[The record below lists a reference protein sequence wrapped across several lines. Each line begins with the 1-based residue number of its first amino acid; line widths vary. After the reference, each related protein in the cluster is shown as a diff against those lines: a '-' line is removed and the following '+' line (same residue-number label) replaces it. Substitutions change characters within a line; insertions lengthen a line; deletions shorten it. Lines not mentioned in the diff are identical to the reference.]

1 MKKETISTFSEGLNY
16 DLNPITTPNNV
27 LTDCVNGTFITFN
40 GDELALQN
48 DAGNTKIKSPDGG
61 YVKLSDGFYPL
72 AVKEYGGVLYIVS
85 GKKIQID
92 DNILDWVPN
101 NPYSVGDIVRYNGK
115 YYLNDLENNMN
126 PIDSEFMLRE
136 IIDGEILLTE
146 NNELMLSE
154 NG

>member
-1 MKKETISTFSEGLNY
+1 MRKEAINTFQEGLNY

-48 DAGNTKIKSPDGG
+48 DAGNTKIVVPDTEPKT

-85 GKKIQID
+85 GSKIPIND
-92 DNILDWVPN
+92 DISD
-101 NPYSVGDIVRYNGK
+101 
-115 YYLNDLENNMN
+115 
-126 PIDSEFMLRE
+126 
-136 IIDGEILLTE
+136 
-146 NNELMLSE
+146 
-154 NG
+154 